1 MPILE
6 DDDWILAVS
15 ARARLLVRPDTRE
28 WGLKCANVLV
38 FAAFEE
44 RAMFDGAIGSLQSIL
59 KNHSWISELAG
70 ILPLSALIDFIDVPL
85 KLHIF
90 ELVGGVPLWSWP
102 ITPAGS
108 RLLLSNKATQES
120 LCLDRFGYS
129 TSLVALD
136 GRYGEQYF
144 VTSPETLRLAVE
156 SQHVVTVENEHE
168 NMKDG
173 NLRAQSLEVVF
184 LHRTEEEGRGKG
196 SEIRSSSLRFQ
207 HWSLHSAWFLA
218 VSMAGW
224 FALFGFIATTVIFRY
239 YLATAF
245 LALMPI
251 TGIFV
256 HNIYGIRPR
265 RLLVTDSST
274 YNRMIVVSEHMNSA
288 DWTAFYGESTILNS
302 LLNRPLKPI
311 GSKENSPAM
320 LKLQM
325 AVLRFLILGQWGMAI
340 GASATK
346 DWNSFFICFWIA
358 VCIVTHAYV
367 ITPKSQ
373 AKDWLKTCASINIHR
388 YRTKVSSRRALLNT
402 LISLNPDTF
411 AESKDAQG
419 DLKEDTTRLYDQ
431 ALRWIDP
438 ILKISGNRTIWERAT
453 LDALNE
459 VAGRTLKDLAS
470 DEFRRNKPSP
480 LSAKWN
486 GDYKD
491 KDCYW
496 RKFVPEGIYVASK
509 IKLQA
514 QLPGRKV
521 FPNYA

>member
-1 MPILE
+1 
-6 DDDWILAVS
+6 
-15 ARARLLVRPDTRE
+15 
-28 WGLKCANVLV
+28 
-38 FAAFEE
+38 
-44 RAMFDGAIGSLQSIL
+44 MFDGAIESLQSIL

-70 ILPLSALIDFIDVPL
+70 ILPLSALIDFIDVPS

-136 GRYGEQYF
+136 SRFGDQYF
-144 VTSPETLRLAVE
+144 VSSPETLRLAVE
-156 SQHVVTVENEHE
+156 SQHVVTVENKHE
-168 NMKDG
+168 NMKAE

-184 LHRTEEEGRGKG
+184 VHRTEEEGRGKG
-196 SEIRSSSLRFQ
+196 SEIQPSSSRLQ
-207 HWSLHSAWFLA
+207 HWSLHSPSFLV

-224 FALFGFIATTVIFRY
+224 FTLFGLIVTTVIFRY

-245 LALMPI
+245 LALMPV

-256 HNIYGIRPR
+256 QNIYGIRPR
-265 RLLVTDSST
+265 KLLVTDSST

-302 LLNRPLKPI
+302 LLNRPLKPM
-311 GSKENSPAM
+311 GAKENSPAV

-325 AVLRFLILGQWGMAI
+325 AVLSFLILGQWGMVI

-346 DWNSFFICFWIA
+346 DWDSFFICFWIV
-358 VCIVTHAYV
+358 VCIVTHAYI
-367 ITPKSQ
+367 ITPRSQ
-373 AKDWLKTCASINIHR
+373 AKDWLKTCANINLRR

-411 AESKDAQG
+411 AESKDPQEV
-419 DLKEDTTRLYDQ
+419 LKEDTTQLNDQ

-438 ILKISGNRTIWERAT
+438 ILKISGNRTLWERAT

-459 VAGRTLKDLAS
+459 VAGRALKDLAS
-470 DEFRRNKPSP
+470 DKSRTNKPSP

-486 GDYKD
+486 GEYKG
-491 KDCYW
+491 KDSLW
-496 RKFVPEGIYVASK
+496 QKSISEGIYAAAK

-521 FPNYA
+521 IPNLA